1 MLRKLCQSRRLKLQ
15 PEFDRR
21 KNSENFPFNTSLSSK
36 QIKRIFDRAMR
47 QSERYQ
53 NMKAAGASEQEI
65 HDAFCTLTPMSV
77 YTYHGDVDTVM
88 TPLDSIRYYKAFLRS
103 GLVSIDPSNGFV
115 KAYVGGL
122 NYAHFQYDMA
132 MTGRR
137 QIGSTMK
144 PFVYVM
150 ALEDG
155 YTPESLVLNAQRTYR
170 VGGSFGHRAMLTA
183 QEPGRWYPSFG
194 DFRSRATGPR
204 PTS

>member
-1 MLRKLCQSRRLKLQ
+1 M
-15 PEFDRR
+15 
-21 KNSENFPFNTSLSSK
+21 
-36 QIKRIFDRAMR
+36 
-47 QSERYQ
+47 
-53 NMKAAGASEQEI
+53 
-65 HDAFCTLTPMSV
+65 
-77 YTYHGDVDTVM
+77 
-88 TPLDSIRYYKAFLRS
+88 
-103 GLVSIDPSNGFV
+103 SIDPSNGFV

-170 VGGSFGHRAMLTA
+170 VGGSFLDTA
-183 QEPGRWYPSFG
+183 QCQQRK
-194 DFRSRATGPR
+194 SRADGTPHLGTFAVEQLGHGQPHE
-204 PTS
+204 SS